1 MLHRDVSAAAEVLPR
16 ATTRETPLQARIT
29 IDVVIPA
36 LNEESFIE
44 SVLHDVIMAKQN
56 DWFQIQKIYVISD
69 ASTDQT
75 DDIVQQFTGKDARI
89 KLVKKP
95 EE

>member
-1 MLHRDVSAAAEVLPR
+1 MLHRGVPAVAEVLR
-16 ATTRETPLQARIT
+16 GDTTRETPLQARLT

-44 SVLHDVIMAKQN
+44 NVLHDVIMAKQN

-69 ASTDQT
+69 STSCSELPGET
-75 DDIVQQFTGKDARI
+75 I
-89 KLVKKP
+89 
-95 EE
+95 E